1 MEISL
6 REWLIIGGILV
17 IALILFDGWRRIR
30 GNRSRIRMNIDRSMQ
45 HEDEGEE
52 SPQSNPEL
60 PNGGARK
67 IAAEAASQRKAEPK
81 ERREPSF
88 GAGFD
93 TDLDTGARS
102 EPVSAESDRIP
113 DWPEPEIEPEPMPE
127 PRAKSWAEPKPSS
140 RSQSAQ
146 QQDLLAENE
155 PELDPLFDDV
165 PVDRDRA
172 PRRAYSEA
180 ETRVD
185 TVGKWD
191 EQDQWDEIDGQ
202 EADSTPEPDSSQA
215 DTPLTAKRDE
225 DSYSEPEPLSLD
237 FDPEQPIPVL
247 MDRVRPRHDSES
259 AAASQR
265 KTAQEPVAQRSE
277 QPVVQKVEDS
287 SRLGSALDEDAYE
300 SVDEHEMAAHR
311 AAESV
316 SDLSDSVEP
325 EQARVEPA
333 ADEKE
338 PKARA
343 ADSDKK
349 RPAPEITADPE
360 EMLVIF
366 VVARQGE
373 TLPGK
378 AIHRIAEACG
388 MEIGAMEIY
397 HRHENPNAQGSLQFS
412 MANAIQPGTF
422 DLDSID
428 ELETPAV
435 TFFMSMRDPAD
446 PMYAY
451 ECMLATAETLAR
463 HLEAEMLDGDRSV
476 MRPQTKEHY
485 RERIRDFEI
494 HKRVRRAH

>member
-30 GNRSRIRMNIDRSMQ
+30 GNRSRIRMNIDRSVH
-45 HEDEGEE
+45 HEDDSAEP
-52 SPQSNPEL
+52 SQSNPEL

-67 IAAEAASQRKAEPK
+67 IAGQSHAQRH
-81 ERREPSF
+81 EPSF
-88 GAGFD
+88 SADSDARFD
-93 TDLDTGARS
+93 ARYDES
-102 EPVSAESDRIP
+102 FEPTAESAESDRIP
-113 DWPEPEIEPEPMPE
+113 DWPEPEPELT
-127 PRAKSWAEPKPSS
+127 S
-140 RSQSAQ
+140 RSQPGE
-146 QQDLLAENE
+146 QQDLLAGSE

-165 PVDRDRA
+165 PVERNRRVRRD
-172 PRRAYSEA
+172 YVDSESRFV
-180 ETRVD
+180 ESRH
-185 TVGKWD
+185 
-191 EQDQWDEIDGQ
+191 Q
-202 EADSTPEPDSSQA
+202 EAPAGFSATAPDEAQFSESEPRHEDP
-215 DTPLTAKRDE
+215 PLTARRDE
-225 DSYSEPEPLSLD
+225 DESSEPEPLSLD

-247 MDRVRPRHDSES
+247 MDRVRPKTDSKS
-259 AAASQR
+259 AVKAEKPQPQQTFEHREPEPKQHRPIDDGSSLGEALEMDDLQGHSSSTDDDFFARAEEVSSGETASID
-265 KTAQEPVAQRSE
+265 KAEPA
-277 QPVVQKVEDS
+277 PVEENAGRFDADS
-287 SRLGSALDEDAYE
+287 S
-300 SVDEHEMAAHR
+300 
-311 AAESV
+311 
-316 SDLSDSVEP
+316 
-325 EQARVEPA
+325 
-333 ADEKE
+333 
-338 PKARA
+338 
-343 ADSDKK
+343 KK
-349 RPAPEITADPE
+349 RPAPEISADPE

-366 VVARQGE
+366 VVARQGQS
-373 TLPGK
+373 LPGA
-378 AIHRIAEACG
+378 AIRRIAEACG
-388 MEIGAMEIY
+388 MEIGEMEIY
-397 HRHENPNAQGSLQFS
+397 HRHEQPNAQGSLQFS

>member
-30 GNRSRIRMNIDRSMQ
+30 GNRSRIRMNIDRSVP
-45 HEDEGEE
+45 HEDDSEE
-52 SPQSNPEL
+52 LSQSNPEL

-67 IAAEAASQRKAEPK
+67 IAETKNQHKAEVH

-88 GAGFD
+88 GRFD
-93 TDLDTGARS
+93 Q
-102 EPVSAESDRIP
+102 EPDPEPLNAESDRIP
-113 DWPEPEIEPEPMPE
+113 DWPAPEPEV
-127 PRAKSWAEPKPSS
+127 RATYSQPSE
-140 RSQSAQ
+140 
-146 QQDLLAENE
+146 QQDLLADSEA
-155 PELDPLFDDV
+155 ELDPLFDDV
-165 PVDRDRA
+165 PVDRSRQGQDRGA
-172 PRRAYSEA
+172 SAGAAFGHKAQPAFAEA
-180 ETRVD
+180 EPRQGVR
-185 TVGKWD
+185 
-191 EQDQWDEIDGQ
+191 
-202 EADSTPEPDSSQA
+202 
-215 DTPLTAKRDE
+215 PLTASRDE
-225 DSYSEPEPLSLD
+225 EQPSEPEPLSLD

-247 MDRVRPRHDSES
+247 MDRVRPKRDAEAPEHAEFSEVNEPEIQQPEIQPEPKIGHRAVDDGS
-259 AAASQR
+259 SLGEALDMDEPKHQDEEPFVAHQA
-265 KTAQEPVAQRSE
+265 EPVARDAFSSDVAE
-277 QPVVQKVEDS
+277 PDSRAVAGSHPGETAEDD
-287 SRLGSALDEDAYE
+287 SA
-300 SVDEHEMAAHR
+300 
-311 AAESV
+311 
-316 SDLSDSVEP
+316 
-325 EQARVEPA
+325 PA
-333 ADEKE
+333 AAQGSKD
-338 PKARA
+338 
-343 ADSDKK
+343 

-373 TLPGK
+373 TLPGA

-388 MEIGAMEIY
+388 MEIGAMDIY

-422 DLDSID
+422 DLASID